1 MFKAIRVQTIEAKR
15 IPALECQTSKALAM
29 AAVTMA
35 AVALS
40 LRTVPSV
47 EVVMDFR
54 VLLFAGALE
63 AAGIVGVR

>member
-1 MFKAIRVQTIEAKR
+1 M
-15 IPALECQTSKALAM
+15 AM
-29 AAVTMA
+29 AA
-35 AVALS
+35 LS
-40 LRTVPSV
+40 LQTVPSV

>member
-1 MFKAIRVQTIEAKR
+1 MPGFKEIRVQTIEAKR
-15 IPALECQTSKALAM
+15 IPALECQASKALA
-29 AAVTMA
+29 MA